1 MRETMSQ
8 REYSADPIVLDM
20 AQPHLTLLFNIPSH
34 MIYAARGTGVVHS
47 VINGL
52 IVMKKIVSSRL
63 LMRRKYSQKP
73 AFWLKKLKK

>member
-20 AQPHLTLLFNIPSH
+20 AQPHLTPLFNIPSH
-34 MIYAARGTGVVHS
+34 MIYAARGTDVVHS
-47 VINGL
+47 VINGQ
-52 IVMKKIVSSRL
+52 IVMEKIVSSRL

-73 AFWLKKLKK
+73 VFWLKK